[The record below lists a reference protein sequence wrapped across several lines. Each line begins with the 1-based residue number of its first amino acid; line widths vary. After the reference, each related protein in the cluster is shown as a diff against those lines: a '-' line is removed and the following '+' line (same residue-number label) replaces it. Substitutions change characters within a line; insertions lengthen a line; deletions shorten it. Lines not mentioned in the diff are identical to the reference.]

1 MSFNIA
7 LSGLTAARADLDVT
21 GNNIANANTAG
32 FKKSRAE
39 FADIF
44 AQNFARV
51 SDSAVGGGSR
61 VASVSQRFE
70 QGNIQNTDNA
80 LDIAVVGEGFFVVE
94 DGDGIVSYTRD
105 GSYSV
110 DRDGF
115 VVNNFGKRLQVFPP
129 TAVLGTFNTGS
140 LVDLQLTTSVGAPSA
155 TSEVEASLNLAAEPA
170 EILQAVVDGDA
181 IDPTDVDTFQ
191 FTTSL
196 TVFDSLGAPHTA
208 TIYARRATTIGL
220 PVGAGAATTNDWEVA
235 LYIDGDN
242 SVTIGDRDDDAATTG
257 SGEFLTNI
265 TLSFDDNGAL
275 VTPATPTATNPDPS
289 RVDFFDGS
297 GATTPFTSLELE
309 NGSQPLQFLFDFT
322 GTTQLGTRYAVNNLE
337 QDGISTGELAGVDI
351 SDEGVVQARF
361 TNGRTDALGRIVLAN
376 FNNPSGLTQNGDN
389 EWFESFDSGL
399 VQYGE
404 PGSSGFGSVQSGGLE
419 ESNVDLTEELV
430 NLITA
435 QRSFDANSQVIRTEN
450 EVTQTAVNLGR

>member
-7 LSGLTAARADLDVT
+7 LSGLTSARADLDVT
-21 GNNIANANTAG
+21 GNNIANANTTG
-32 FKKSRAE
+32 FKRSRAE

-61 VASVSQRFE
+61 VARVSQRFE
-70 QGNIQNTDNA
+70 QGNIKNTDNA

-94 DGDGIVSYTRD
+94 DGNAVVSYTRD
-105 GSYSV
+105 GAFSV
-110 DRDGF
+110 DREGF

-129 TAVLGTFNTGS
+129 TAVQGSFNTGT
-140 LVDLQLTTSVGAPSA
+140 LADLQLTTSVGAPAA
-155 TSEVEASLNLAAEPA
+155 TAEVEASLNLAAEPA
-170 EILQAVVDGDA
+170 EILQAVTDGDP

-208 TIYARRATTIGL
+208 TVYARRTA
-220 PVGAGAATTNDWEVA
+220 VFDGAATPPTTNDWEVV
-235 LYIDGDN
+235 LYIDGSNLYDGTN
-242 SVTIGDRDDDAATTG
+242 PLQSV
-257 SGEFLTNI
+257 
-265 TLSFDDNGAL
+265 TLSFDENGQLIPPTTPTLTDQDPTSVEFFADAALGDNARAFDLGNGAEAL
-275 VTPATPTATNPDPS
+275 S
-289 RVDFFDGS
+289 
-297 GATTPFTSLELE
+297 
-309 NGSQPLQFLFDFT
+309 FLFDF
-322 GTTQLGTRYAVNNLE
+322 GGSTQLGTRYSVNNLE
-337 QDGISTGELAGVDI
+337 QDGFSTGELAGVDI

-376 FNNPSGLTQNGDN
+376 FNNPGGLTQNGDN

-435 QRSFDANSQVIRTEN
+435 QRNFDANSQVIRTEN

>member
-7 LSGLTAARADLDVT
+7 LSGLTAARANIDVT
-21 GNNIANANTAG
+21 GNNIANANTTG

-51 SDSAVGGGSR
+51 SDSAVGGGAR

-70 QGNIQNTDNA
+70 QGNIANTGNA
-80 LDIAVVGEGFFVVE
+80 LDIAVVGEGFFVIE
-94 DGDGIVSYTRD
+94 ADDGVVSYSRD
-105 GSYSV
+105 GAFNV

-129 TAVLGTFNTGS
+129 TNTPGTFNTGT
-140 LVDLQLTTSVGAPSA
+140 LTDLQLTTDLGAPSS
-155 TSEVEASLNLAAEPA
+155 TSEVEASINLAAEPA
-170 EILQAVVDGDA
+170 EILQAVTDGDP

-208 TIYARRATTIGL
+208 TVYARRTSIIGL
-220 PVGAGAATTNDWEVA
+220 PVGTPAATNDWEVA
-235 LYIDGDN
+235 LYVDGSN
-242 SVTIGDRDDDAATTG
+242 FVTLGDRDDDAATTG
-257 SGEFLTNI
+257 SGETLTNI
-265 TLSFDDNGAL
+265 TLSFDVNGL
-275 VTPATPTATNPDPS
+275 LTTPATPSPTNPNPGAA
-289 RVDFFDGS
+289 DFFDGS
-297 GATTPFTSLELE
+297 GATTPFTAVELE
-309 NGSQPLQFLFDFT
+309 NGAEPLQFLFDFT
-322 GTTQLGTRYAVNNLE
+322 GTTQLGTRSGVNNLE
-337 QDGISTGELAGVDI
+337 QDGFSTGELAGVDI

-361 TNGRTDALGRIVLAN
+361 TNGRTEGLGRIVVAN
-376 FNNPSGLTQNGDN
+376 FNNPAGLTQNGDN

-404 PGSSGFGSVQSGGLE
+404 PGSSGFGTLQSGGLE